1 MRVRCTPVRGP
12 AVQIVSQR
20 GGVRRIVEHLGQTH
34 NVAEQGPEP
43 LAPAP
48 GRTGRTHH
56 NGDQLVGSVVEALHD
71 TYYTRLGLGE
81 AVGDGWAL
89 EQTIAARLPEPISKA
104 QPHRILGNPGGGR
117 R

>member
-1 MRVRCTPVRGP
+1 MSPYARQVHTGSGP
-12 AVQIVSQR
+12 
-20 GGVRRIVEHLGQTH
+20 GGVHRIVEHLGQTH

-48 GRTGRTHH
+48 GRTGQTHH

-71 TYYTRLGLGE
+71 TYYPRLGLGE

-89 EQTIAARLPEPISKA
+89 EQTIAARLTEPISKA

>member
-12 AVQIVSQR
+12 AVQIVSKS
-20 GGVRRIVEHLGQTH
+20 GGVHRIVEHLGQTH

-71 TYYTRLGLGE
+71 TYTRLGLGE
-81 AVGDGWAL
+81 
-89 EQTIAARLPEPISKA
+89 
-104 QPHRILGNPGGGR
+104 
-117 R
+117 